1 MESFN
6 QSFTRSQPLDIF
18 NVEVLLFATYFRM
31 LLVLVVAIL
40 IITPSVIVV
49 HITKKTEALHMNYY
63 FLVANLLVT
72 DILYLAYKLI
82 TDYLIIIVYLL
93 DLNTVAVGE
102 VLFWLTAPLSMTLFA
117 LTNSLFITLATERV
131 VVIGFPYRHRSIM
144 TKNVVRG
151 MVVATR
157 LVSAILIAVTIAVA
171 IWSNN
176 YYSTFQKYCDT
187 GSYCSCFHHSPQ
199 CILILQSSPAQQ

>member
-1 MESFN
+1 
-6 QSFTRSQPLDIF
+6 
-18 NVEVLLFATYFRM
+18 M

-157 LVSAILIAVTIAVA
+157 LVSAILTAVTIAMV
-171 IWSNN
+171 
-176 YYSTFQKYCDT
+176 FCGHLEQ
-187 GSYCSCFHHSPQ
+187 
-199 CILILQSSPAQQ
+199 